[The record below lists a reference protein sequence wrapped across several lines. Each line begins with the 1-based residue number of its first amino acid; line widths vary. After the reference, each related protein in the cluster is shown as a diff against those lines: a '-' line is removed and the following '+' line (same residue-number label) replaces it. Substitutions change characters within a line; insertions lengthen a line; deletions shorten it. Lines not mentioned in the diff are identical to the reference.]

1 MLANLSHSPWLVSL
15 LLTITIEAVILV
27 GLLRRRPGFVVLVAV
42 LLNLFT
48 QPLATVAVTLW
59 PSWFYGIET
68 VVWLIEGVGLALLLE
83 ISYRKGC
90 LFSLLAN
97 GLTTAIAVSWLW
109 ITSG

>member
-1 MLANLSHSPWLVSL
+1 MLANLVHSPWLVSL
-15 LLTITIEAVILV
+15 LLTITIET
-27 GLLRRRPGFVVLVAV
+27 GLLVFVIRQRPWFVALIVL

-48 QPLATVAVTLW
+48 QPLATVVVTIW
-59 PSWFYGIET
+59 PTWFYGIEI